1 MSFIK
6 KLLAVFAAIVIAW
19 LFIKIAALTVSIL
32 FKIALWV
39 ILIAIVYC
47 IASYIYDHY
56 LK

>member
-39 ILIAIVYC
+39 ILIAIIYC